1 MLPARLIP
9 AMIRLPVLRLRPNN
23 DFTKGNPIL
32 SLYSSSDSVS
42 LTAIFVSLTGNRTFE
57 ERSGSSCI
65 AEPEPTLEH
74 NFKIQGV
81 SSTVSAVESRI
92 ECRLQI
98 SGQSSTPSAPS
109 DKLRALKLTLS

>member
-1 MLPARLIP
+1 MMLPTRLIP
-9 AMIRLPVLRLRPNN
+9 AMIRLPVLRLRPKN

-42 LTAIFVSLTGNRTFE
+42 LTAIFVSLKGNRTFE
-57 ERSGSSCI
+57 ERSGFSCN

-98 SGQSSTPSAPS
+98 SDQCSKCS
-109 DKLRALKLTLS
+109 K

>member
-1 MLPARLIP
+1 MLPTRLIP
-9 AMIRLPVLRLRPNN
+9 AMIRLPVLRFRPKN
-23 DFTKGNPIL
+23 DLTKGNPIL

-42 LTAIFVSLTGNRTFE
+42 VRGIFVSLTGNKTFE
-57 ERSGSSCI
+57 ERSGSSCN

-74 NFKIQGV
+74 NFKIQGLR
-81 SSTVSAVESRI
+81 SGVSAVESGI

>member
-1 MLPARLIP
+1 MLPTRLMP
-9 AMIRLPVLRLRPNN
+9 AMIRLPVLRLRPKN
-23 DFTKGNPIL
+23 DFTEGNPIL
-32 SLYSSSDSVS
+32 SLYSLSDSVS
-42 LTAIFVSLTGNRTFE
+42 VRGIFVSLTGNKTFE

-81 SSTVSAVESRI
+81 SSAVSALESRI

-98 SGQSSTPSAPS
+98 SGQSSTPSVPS
-109 DKLRALKLTLS
+109 DKLQALKLTLS